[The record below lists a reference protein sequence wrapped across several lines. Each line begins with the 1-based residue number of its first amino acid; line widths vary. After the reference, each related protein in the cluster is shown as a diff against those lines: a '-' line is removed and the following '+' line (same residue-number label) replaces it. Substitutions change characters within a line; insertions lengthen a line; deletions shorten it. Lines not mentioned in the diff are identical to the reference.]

1 MTGDSTGAFIV
12 SLIGG
17 ILMLASGLFVAFL
30 GSICGASLSVCGAS
44 GAGNTIKIIYSL
56 GLISSIPVL
65 IGSLFINKGD
75 SDSLRKGSILVLIFG
90 VLGLVFGAWGELL
103 LMIIGSVLALIGGYM
118 GYTLKPTP

>member
-1 MTGDSTGAFIV
+1 
-12 SLIGG
+12 
-17 ILMLASGLFVAFL
+17 MLASGLFVAFL